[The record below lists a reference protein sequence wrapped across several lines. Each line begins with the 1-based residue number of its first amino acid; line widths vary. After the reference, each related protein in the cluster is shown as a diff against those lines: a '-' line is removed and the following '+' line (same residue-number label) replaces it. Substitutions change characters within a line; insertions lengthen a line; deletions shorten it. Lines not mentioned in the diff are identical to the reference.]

1 MACFFSLLTI
11 SLGKSHILSSLFLI
25 WTSKRAYHLA
35 VYFLF
40 YTLFPFHS
48 FHWEIN
54 YLMRPVIIRDLF
66 VALCCRKQSPKP
78 LVQTFLSLHSVSP
91 ALTSPHSRHDTAHS
105 DRTVRCSLH
114 VPSDENHFS
123 SLHVASTAHKAQ
135 QPPTTKTSNSL
146 PILTPPPPVQM
157 PAFPWSFFLIF
168 PFRSH
173 LSPRNSQSLWYFIC
187 LQFLI
192 T

>member
-1 MACFFSLLTI
+1 
-11 SLGKSHILSSLFLI
+11 
-25 WTSKRAYHLA
+25 
-35 VYFLF
+35 
-40 YTLFPFHS
+40 
-48 FHWEIN
+48 
-54 YLMRPVIIRDLF
+54 MRPVIIRDLF

-91 ALTSPHSRHDTAHS
+91 ALTSPHSRHDTVHS

-123 SLHVASTAHKAQ
+123 SLHVASTAQSTAASYNQNIKFS
-135 QPPTTKTSNSL
+135 SNTDSSSSCSNASL
-146 PILTPPPPVQM
+146 SMKL
-157 PAFPWSFFLIF
+157 FLIF